1 MSESTQTPTPKEKTF
16 TGYTKEQSKN
26 YAQYR
31 LDYHE
36 SVYNAVI
43 DRHSSTGGK
52 FDTLLDLGCGP
63 GQAARALAPRF
74 TNIIGLDPSEG
85 MITTARSIPGAEKP
99 IRFEISSAEELGSNL
114 DPPIADS
121 SVDLITASTCA
132 HWFDM
137 DRFWPRAAKV
147 LKPGGSVA
155 IWVSGEAG
163 PHPDVPNAKAIA
175 AALKKNR
182 EENLLPFYEPGNLM
196 ASDLYVDLPLPWTIA
211 KPVAEFDQST
221 YLRKEWEGGEPFYA
235 IPEQMKEA
243 GMDMFEKIMG
253 TVSSVTRWREAN
265 PDAVGTEK
273 DVVRML
279 RREIER
285 LLHEAGVEKGKE
297 MLWSLATGV
306 VIVIKK
312 KASES

>member
-1 MSESTQTPTPKEKTF
+1 MSESTQTPKEKTF
-16 TGYTKEQSKN
+16 TGYTKEQGKT

-31 LDYHE
+31 FDYHE
-36 SVYNAVI
+36 SVYKTVL
-43 DRHSSTGGK
+43 DHHSSTGGK

-85 MITTARSIPGAEKP
+85 MITTARSIPSPDKD

-132 HWFDM
+132 HWFNM
-137 DRFWPRAAKV
+137 DQFWPRAAKV

-196 ASDLYVDLPLPWTIA
+196 AANLYAGLPLPWTIE
-211 KPVAEFDQST
+211 KPVDEFDEST
-221 YLRKEWEGGEPFYA
+221 FLRKEWDGSEPFYA
-235 IPEQMKEA
+235 IPELKEA
-243 GMDMFEKIMG
+243 GMDIFEKVMG
-253 TVSSVTRWREAN
+253 TVSSVTRWREAH
-265 PDAVGTEK
+265 PDAVGEK

-285 LLHEAGVEKGKE
+285 LLHEAGVEKGEEK
-297 MLWSLATGV
+297 LWSLATGV
-306 VIVIKK
+306 VMVIKK
-312 KASES
+312 KEA